1 MNNFI
6 IEFKKF
12 ISRGNVFEL
21 AIAVVIG
28 GAFSRIVQSLVN
40 DIVMPLL
47 SLLVGRVPFAE
58 LKLVITEAN
67 LAENRA
73 EIAIYYGRFIQ
84 ASIDFIIIAL
94 VIFISFKILQRGL
107 AEASKISLKQKNK
120 VKEK

>member
-1 MNNFI
+1 MDNFLT
-6 IEFKKF
+6 EFKKF
-12 ISRGNVFEL
+12 ITRGNVFEL

-58 LKLVITEAN
+58 LKLVLTEAN

-84 ASIDFIIIAL
+84 ASIDFLIIAL

>member
-6 IEFKKF
+6 TEFKKF
-12 ISRGNVFEL
+12 ITRGNVFEL

-84 ASIDFIIIAL
+84 ASIDFLIIAL

>member
-1 MNNFI
+1 MNNFLT
-6 IEFKKF
+6 EFKKF
-12 ISRGNVFEL
+12 ITRGNVFEL

-58 LKLVITEAN
+58 LKLVLTEAN

-84 ASIDFIIIAL
+84 ASIDFLIIAL

>member
-6 IEFKKF
+6 NEFKKF
-12 ISRGNVFEL
+12 ITRGNVFEL

-58 LKLVITEAN
+58 LKLVLTEAN
-67 LAENRA
+67 IAENRA

-84 ASIDFIIIAL
+84 ASIDFLIIAL

>member
-1 MNNFI
+1 MDNFLT
-6 IEFKKF
+6 EFKKF

-58 LKLVITEAN
+58 LKLVLTEAN

-84 ASIDFIIIAL
+84 ASIDFLIIAL

-120 VKEK
+120 VKGK

>member
-1 MNNFI
+1 MNNFLT
-6 IEFKKF
+6 EFKKF
-12 ISRGNVFEL
+12 ITRGNVFEL

-67 LAENRA
+67 LSENRA

>member
-1 MNNFI
+1 MNNFLT
-6 IEFKKF
+6 EFKKF
-12 ISRGNVFEL
+12 ITRGNVFEL

-58 LKLVITEAN
+58 LKLVLTEAN
-67 LAENRA
+67 LSENRA

-84 ASIDFIIIAL
+84 ASIDFLIIAL

>member
-1 MNNFI
+1 MNNFLT
-6 IEFKKF
+6 EFKKF
-12 ISRGNVFEL
+12 ITRGNVFEL

-58 LKLVITEAN
+58 LKLVLTEAN
-67 LAENRA
+67 LAENKA

-84 ASIDFIIIAL
+84 ASIDFLIIAL

>member
-1 MNNFI
+1 MNNFLS
-6 IEFKKF
+6 EFKKF
-12 ISRGNVFEL
+12 ITRGNVFEL

-58 LKLVITEAN
+58 LKLIITEAN
-67 LAENRA
+67 LSENRA

-84 ASIDFIIIAL
+84 ASIDFLIIAL